1 MAAILTL
8 TLNPAL
14 DVTYLLDELC
24 PHQVN
29 KVRDKWEDPGGKG
42 INVSKVLAA
51 LGKESLCWTL
61 LGGSIG
67 RHILE
72 LLRLQSFTVRSVSI
86 AGPTRQNIKLQV
98 GGQHIEINEPGPQ
111 ISAEEIARFEE
122 EFFPDLAQAKVLVL
136 SGSLPQGIPH
146 DYYARLIEKGT
157 QLGLRVILDTSGEPL
172 RRGVAAGPILV
183 KPNRAELEGLLNTK
197 LTGTEEII
205 AGARQVVA
213 MGAENVLVSLGA
225 QGAVLVNSRGVWESR
240 PPKVRMIS
248 PLGAGDSMVA
258 SCAACMAAAEY
269 TDSRMLKFATAAGTA
284 AVEQPGSREPE
295 WKRIEEIMAE
305 VVIKEWS

>member
-14 DVTYLLDELC
+14 DVTYQLEELN

-51 LGKESLCWTL
+51 LGQDSLCWTM
-61 LGGSIG
+61 LGGAIG
-67 RHILE
+67 DHVLE
-72 LLRLQSFTVRSVSI
+72 LLSLQPFTVRNVRI

-98 GGQHIEINEPGPQ
+98 GDQHIEINEPGPR
-111 ISAEEIARFEE
+111 INAEEIARFQG
-122 EFFPDLAQAKVLVL
+122 EFLADLAQAKVLVL
-136 SGSLPQGIPH
+136 SGSLPRGIPH
-146 DYYARLIEKGT
+146 DYYARLIEKGNEH
-157 QLGLRVILDTSGEPL
+157 GLRVILDTSGEPL
-172 RRGVAAGPILV
+172 RRGLEARPVLV
-183 KPNRAELEGLLNTK
+183 KPNRAELESLLNTK
-197 LTGTEEII
+197 LAGTEEVI
-205 AGARQVVA
+205 AGALQVVA

-225 QGAVLVNSRGVWESR
+225 QGAVLVNSRGIWQSR
-240 PPKVRMIS
+240 PPKVRMAS

-258 SCAACMAAAEY
+258 SCAACMAVAEY
-269 TDSRMLKFATAAGTA
+269 TDSRMLKFATAAGSA

-295 WKRIEEIMAE
+295 WKRIEELVSE
-305 VVIKEWS
+305 VIIREWQ